1 MRIIMAQA
9 TNLTIKKADGQTD
22 VTYTVQIASGGDKSP
37 AVWQELT
44 ASAVPS
50 ARPTFSVES
59 AWNGAKTARRVS
71 MRFEYPYQVTDGS
84 GNTTIVNRELGTVT
98 WIQPQDIPDSV
109 AAEAAAQCANLLAT
123 ALIKS
128 VMASGY
134 APV

>member
-1 MRIIMAQA
+1 MATA
-9 TNLTIKKADGQTD
+9 TNLTIKKADGTTD

-44 ASAVPS
+44 ASATPN
-50 ARPTFSVES
+50 ARPTLQVES

-71 MRFEYPYQVTDGS
+71 MRFEYPYQVTDAS
-84 GNTTIVNRELGTVT
+84 GQTTIVNRELGTVT
-98 WIQPQDIPDSV
+98 WIQPQDIPDSL
-109 AAEAAAQCANLLAT
+109 ATEAASQFANLLAT

-128 VMASGY
+128 TMASGY